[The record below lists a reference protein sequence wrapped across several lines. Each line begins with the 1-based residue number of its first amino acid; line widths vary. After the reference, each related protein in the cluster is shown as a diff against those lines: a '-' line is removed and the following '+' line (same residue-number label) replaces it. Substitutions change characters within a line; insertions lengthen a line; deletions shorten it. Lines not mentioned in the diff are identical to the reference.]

1 MKLQT
6 LSLPGLLGVPF
17 IATAAET
24 AAVANTAVPGS
35 IVRIV
40 VSLVLIVG
48 LMIVLAVMFKKF
60 GLNRMQSTF
69 PVKIIGAMSVGNN
82 QRIMI
87 IEAGEEWIVLGVTPQ
102 NISTITSMPRQEES
116 NTIVRADNPNF
127 PAWMKQAFE
136 KYSVKKS

>member
-1 MKLQT
+1 MKSHT
-6 LSLPGLLGVPF
+6 LFLSGLWGMSS

-24 AAVANTAVPGS
+24 AVAANTAAPGS

-60 GLNRMQSTF
+60 GLNRMQSNF
-69 PVKIIGAMSVGNN
+69 PVKLIGAISVGNN

-102 NISTITSMPRQEES
+102 NISTITSMPRQEDN
-116 NTIVRADNPNF
+116 NTIDSTVNPNF
-127 PAWMKQAFE
+127 PGWMKNAFE
-136 KYSVKKS
+136 KYSVRKS